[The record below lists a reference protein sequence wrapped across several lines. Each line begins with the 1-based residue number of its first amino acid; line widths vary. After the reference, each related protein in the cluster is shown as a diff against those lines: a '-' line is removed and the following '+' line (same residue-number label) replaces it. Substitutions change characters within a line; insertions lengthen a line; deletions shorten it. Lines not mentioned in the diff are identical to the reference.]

1 MEPNWLDIVDD
12 GDEDE
17 DAPNPTRRE
26 GTFRVFEFSRDA
38 SHLPGLLEEIAAWAR
53 ECAEYQ
59 VVDLAV
65 SNADGWAT
73 VAVTVWRS
81 APATSSSRSPHKA
94 TPTWPHRSP
103 TSSPNMACV
112 RACGWQGWRRADISR
127 IRASAAGH

>member
-12 GDEDE
+12 GDEDD

-38 SHLPGLLEEIAAWAR
+38 SHLPGLLEEVAAWAR

-73 VAVTVWRS
+73 VAVTVWEVS
-81 APATSSSRSPHKA
+81 PGDLIKSLTS
-94 TPTWPHRSP
+94 
-103 TSSPNMACV
+103 
-112 RACGWQGWRRADISR
+112 QGHVD
-127 IRASAAGH
+127 SAAAIADLVTEHGVREGLRLAGLASR

>member
-12 GDEDE
+12 GDEDD

-38 SHLPGLLEEIAAWAR
+38 SHLPGLLEEVAAWAR

-73 VAVTVWRS
+73 VAVSVWEL
-81 APATSSSRSPHKA
+81 SPGDLIKSL
-94 TPTWPHRSP
+94 T
-103 TSSPNMACV
+103 
-112 RACGWQGWRRADISR
+112 WQGHVD
-127 IRASAAGH
+127 SAAAIADLVTEQGVREGLRLAALASR

>member
-12 GDEDE
+12 GDEDD

-73 VAVTVWRS
+73 VAVTVWEVS
-81 APATSSSRSPHKA
+81 PGDLIKSLTSQGHADMAASIANLVTEHGVREGLRLAGMASR
-94 TPTWPHRSP
+94 
-103 TSSPNMACV
+103 
-112 RACGWQGWRRADISR
+112 
-127 IRASAAGH
+127 